1 MYSLACCQ
9 AALSL
14 DLKWNSVELRLAGA
28 KIPDL
33 ATALQVMYVD
43 YLPLRVGGDLIFKIA
58 KKNME
63 DVREP
68 KGSHV

>member
-1 MYSLACCQ
+1 M
-9 AALSL
+9 
-14 DLKWNSVELRLAGA
+14 ELRLAGA

-63 DVREP
+63 DVRKP
-68 KGSHV
+68 KSSHV